1 MPAPVEVA
9 RWTIA
14 GLVMLTLVISGIGDI
29 RNRRIPNW
37 TIVAIALLFLPWALI
52 EIDVSV
58 KSSLIATLIVLLA
71 SFLLYSFRVVGAGD
85 SKLISVV
92 TLFIGLPRL
101 PQFLVYVA
109 LAGGA
114 LAIMSL
120 MARPARALVMFQMRG
135 KGDFGRGVPYGVAIA
150 AGAIIELSAILT
162 HQSVS

>member
-9 RWTIA
+9 RWAIA
-14 GLVMLTLVISGIGDI
+14 SLVMLTLVVSSIGDI

-37 TIVAIALLFLPWALI
+37 TVVAIALLFLPWALI
-52 EIDVSV
+52 GIDVSV
-58 KSSLIATLIVLLA
+58 KSSLVAALTVLLA
-71 SFLLYSFRVVGAGD
+71 SFVLYTLRVVGAGD

-92 TLFIGLPRL
+92 ALFIGLPRL

-120 MARPARALVMFQMRG
+120 VTRPARALVMFQMRG
-135 KGDFGRGVPYGVAIA
+135 KGDFGRGVPYGVAITV
-150 AGAIIELSAILT
+150 GAIIELSAILT
-162 HQSVS
+162 HQSFF